1 MKHYDIAIC
10 GAGIA
15 GVAAALAGARRG
27 KKVLLVEKQCIIGG
41 LATSGLIYI
50 YLPISDDRGKVI
62 ASGITRE
69 LLTASQ
75 EYGPFALD
83 ENWGGVQGGDP
94 GIDKK
99 RCNCCFSPAGYALT
113 LERLLREAGTFVSTL
128 EEASSGSISSNR
140 AKNSSMVWSS

>member
-1 MKHYDIAIC
+1 MKHYDIAVC

-15 GVAAALAGARRG
+15 GVAAALVGARRG

-69 LLTASQ
+69 LLNVSQ
-75 EYGPFALD
+75 EYGPFALN
-83 ENWGGVQGGDP
+83 EKWGGVSGGDS
-94 GIDKK
+94 GTDK
-99 RCNCCFSPAGYALT
+99 RRYCCC
-113 LERLLREAGTFVSTL
+113 
-128 EEASSGSISSNR
+128 
-140 AKNSSMVWSS
+140 